1 MYTIMQ
7 ASAQDAF
14 QPILRPTSAE
24 LGHLHVG
31 DGECYNLVVCLT
43 HVEDLMY
50 MSNQQT
56 QPISLFKPPVK
67 PSP

>member
-31 DGECYNLVVCLT
+31 DGEGYNLVVCLT

-50 MSNQQT
+50 MSYQQT
-56 QPISLFKPPVK
+56 
-67 PSP
+67 